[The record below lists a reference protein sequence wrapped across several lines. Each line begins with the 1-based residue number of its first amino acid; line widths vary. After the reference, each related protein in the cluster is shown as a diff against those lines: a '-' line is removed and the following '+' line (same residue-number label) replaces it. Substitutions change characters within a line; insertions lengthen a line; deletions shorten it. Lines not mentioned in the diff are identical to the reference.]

1 MYIIYVYLQCF
12 HVWVVYVLIF
22 VESTGSLFVLFLKIK
37 KFMFVFQEEMEYAEE
52 ILKSLKTAEQ
62 SNSRCAATR

>member
-1 MYIIYVYLQCF
+1 
-12 HVWVVYVLIF
+12 
-22 VESTGSLFVLFLKIK
+22 
-37 KFMFVFQEEMEYAEE
+37 MFVFQEEMEYAEE